1 MDGQIGVVFWIGM
14 EVSPVAKAS
23 LYGNCNL
30 WVYILANGFAISQ
43 DPNHDKDTHL
53 SNRSFLHGGVFMRK

>member
-23 LYGNCNL
+23 LYGNL
-30 WVYILANGFAISQ
+30 QFM
-43 DPNHDKDTHL
+43 
-53 SNRSFLHGGVFMRK
+53 GVRIGKWICDFSGSRQRDAFE